1 MRMPKLNATVH
12 HIIFAALKKEKTMK
26 PNPIVRLTS
35 QRARFWAFIL
45 LMAAVCLLQGCAAP
59 MDARKDAA
67 FQSYAYTADR
77 PVVRPTRSLSSFS
90 DSLMCMD
97 RMLRESQLPT
107 TLITSKQIPDF
118 SSKVPAATKDMIIT
132 ALSQMSRLS
141 NAFRYV
147 DYEVDIARQDTV
159 QNLTTILL
167 NNNQMQLQR
176 PALYVS
182 GAIAYVDQNVVN
194 NRFDVGASGSRLDS
208 AYSQS
213 RNATVI
219 ALELHLGDF
228 RTRTLIPG
236 LDSAN
241 EVIIGGGGQG
251 LDVAGRIGTY
261 GVKFNVGRDY
271 ALGVGGALRTLVDV
285 AMIEMVGKWAR
296 VPYWQC
302 LTLDQ
307 THPDFQRQMR
317 DWYDEGSSLVHN
329 KLVQRSL
336 VSQGYLP
343 NSGADF
349 DQNGAEWVSALG
361 KFQVDSGMM
370 VSGVVDFQT
379 YERSLRNFVTLG
391 ADGKLAQIGWSSTH
405 AQPLDSPVASA
416 RRSPMAAVS
425 AGYGG
430 KPLLRVIDMQ
440 IENVLLDR
448 SAFEVGEQVFL
459 SATLSRSSYMY
470 CFMQEAAGSVVRLLP
485 NVTNPNAL
493 MSANQAIRIPD
504 WMSPTPGFIMDAT
517 SPGTERVACFAT
529 DEDMAKQLPALLL
542 SPALVALPDVRDIE
556 TLTDAFAAS
565 SGSDA
570 YTRAMVQWRVVP
582 KRTVPLA
589 AASAP
594 SSASAPSPASR

>member
-1 MRMPKLNATVH
+1 MKTNHLLEQASRRVGYRVASAV
-12 HIIFAALKKEKTMK
+12 FAVAL
-26 PNPIVRLTS
+26 
-35 QRARFWAFIL
+35 
-45 LMAAVCLLQGCAAP
+45 LLQGCTTP
-59 MDARKDAA
+59 IDPRKDAA
-67 FQSYAYTADR
+67 FQSYAYTTDR

-90 DSLMCMD
+90 ESLMCMD

-182 GAIAYVDQNVVN
+182 GAIAYVDQNVIN
-194 NRFDVGASGSRLDS
+194 NRFDVGASGSRLDT

-219 ALELHLGDF
+219 GLELHLGDF

-241 EVIIGGGGQG
+241 EVIIGGAGQG
-251 LDVAGRIGTY
+251 LDVAGRIGNY

-271 ALGVGGALRTLVDV
+271 SLGVGGALRTLIDV

-317 DWYDEGSSLVHN
+317 DWYDQGSPLVHN

-343 NSGADF
+343 NSGVDF
-349 DQNGAEWVSALG
+349 DENGAEFVSALG
-361 KFQVDSGMM
+361 KFQADTGMV
-370 VSGVVDFQT
+370 VSGVVDFPT

-391 ADGKLAQIGWSSTH
+391 KDGKLAQIGWSPTN
-405 AQPLDSPVASA
+405 AQPVGVAMASV
-416 RRSPMAAVS
+416 RRSPMSNALS
-425 AGYGG
+425 AYGA
-430 KPLLRVIDMQ
+430 KPPVRTIDMQ
-440 IENVLLDR
+440 IENVLVDR

-485 NVTNPNAL
+485 NATNPNAL
-493 MSANQAIRIPD
+493 LSANQAIRIPD

-529 DEDMAKQLPALLL
+529 DEDIAPKLPALLL
-542 SPALVALPDVRDIE
+542 SPALVALPDVRNIE
-556 TLTDAFAAS
+556 ALNDAFATSA
-565 SGSDA
+565 GSEA
-570 YTRAMVQWRVVP
+570 YTRASVQWRVVP
-582 KRTVPLA
+582 KRATPLA
-589 AASAP
+589 AVPAP
-594 SSASAPSPASR
+594 SSSSVSR